1 MLLLIVDGGSSWSG
15 ELSTLW
21 LVLSH
26 AGALSLG
33 SWCRSTCLQW
43 GLQPQV
49 GWQQGSQE
57 LAMST
62 LTWACHMAAVAEH
75 VVPGVLNIWMPAAD

>member
-26 AGALSLG
+26 AGALSLNC
-33 SWCRSTCLQW
+33 W
-43 GLQPQV
+43 
-49 GWQQGSQE
+49 
-57 LAMST
+57 
-62 LTWACHMAAVAEH
+62 
-75 VVPGVLNIWMPAAD
+75 